1 MSFFWVF
8 PEFFMYFSQFLSP
21 NGHKTPNRESYWPHM
36 TRRSYWGQVM
46 GHIDRSGSFLSFL
59 SFSWVFPEFFMSFS
73 SFFWV
78 FWTFSYKKHEFWW
91 KISVGTDFSHLY
103 RSGSP
108 RWYHSPAK
116 WWFLKFPDYPLFS
129 LEFFGLWR
137 PPKSRFSL
145 PNFKK
150 SLSEGWLIRDS
161 HDGPNRFHQSLRNT
175 WFEIF
180 GSRTPKNLEV
190 GSRGAAEDRF
200 KESISSK

>member
-1 MSFFWVF
+1 MSFF
-8 PEFFMYFSQFLSP
+8 
-21 NGHKTPNRESYWPHM
+21 
-36 TRRSYWGQVM
+36 
-46 GHIDRSGSFLSFL
+46 
-59 SFSWVFPEFFMSFS
+59 
-73 SFFWV
+73 SFFRV
-78 FWTFSYKKHEFWW
+78 FLTFSYKKHEF
-91 KISVGTDFSHLY
+91 SHLY
-103 RSGSP
+103 RSGSL

-116 WWFLKFPDYPLFS
+116 WWFLKFSDFPLFS

-190 GSRGAAEDRF
+190 GKKVVTERLVKSIGTAMTIPNQPSPRKWFFEIFVSNLGIL
-200 KESISSK
+200 SISSC